1 MIHTFL
7 RSPPVRQCG
16 GALTATLLLLCLGC
30 EAGGPETIDRS
41 VFIDTYVDLRIAAL
55 DTDSLRLGDAERA
68 DVLSRHDVSEEDLK
82 DFVDAHA
89 ADAEYMRDVWND
101 VELLLDR
108 PPNPN

>member
-1 MIHTFL
+1 
-7 RSPPVRQCG
+7 
-16 GALTATLLLLCLGC
+16 
-30 EAGGPETIDRS
+30 
-41 VFIDTYVDLRIAAL
+41 
-55 DTDSLRLGDAERA
+55 
-68 DVLSRHDVSEEDLK
+68 VSEEDLK